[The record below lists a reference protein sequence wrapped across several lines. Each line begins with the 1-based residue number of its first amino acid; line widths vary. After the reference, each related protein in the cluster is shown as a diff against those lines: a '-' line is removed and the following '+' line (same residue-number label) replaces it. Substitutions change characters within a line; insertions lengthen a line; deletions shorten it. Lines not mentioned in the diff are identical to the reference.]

1 MTTVVQ
7 TMSAEETYG
16 LGFDMGRT
24 AEPGG
29 IYALNGDLGTGKT
42 VFTKGFAAGL
52 GVREPVTSPTFTIL
66 QVYESGRLPLFHFD
80 IYRIA
85 EAGEM
90 DEIGYEEYFFGNGVT
105 LVEWAGLFPELI
117 PPEAVTVTIRKDM
130 KKGADFR
137 EITIEGVRP

>member
-1 MTTVVQ
+1 
-7 TMSAEETYG
+7 
-16 LGFDMGRT
+16 
-24 AEPGG
+24 
-29 IYALNGDLGTGKT
+29 
-42 VFTKGFAAGL
+42 
-52 GVREPVTSPTFTIL
+52 
-66 QVYESGRLPLFHFD
+66 
-80 IYRIA
+80 
-85 EAGEM
+85 M